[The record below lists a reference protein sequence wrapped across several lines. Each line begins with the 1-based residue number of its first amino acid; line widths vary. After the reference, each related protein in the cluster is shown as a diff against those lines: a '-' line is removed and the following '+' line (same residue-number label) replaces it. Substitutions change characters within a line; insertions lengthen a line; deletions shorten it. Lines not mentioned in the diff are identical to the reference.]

1 MVRGKIQKGGLQQP
15 PPLKGRVKALGLCN
29 FIRVFGWAYKRVGG
43 GGLYPDGLVSGIK
56 KMFRN
61 DEIKRI

>member
-1 MVRGKIQKGGLQQP
+1 MRISNRKLVDCILHTVQSHL
-15 PPLKGRVKALGLCN
+15 KALGLYN
-29 FIRVFGWAYKRVGG
+29 FGWAYKRGRLLSGG
-43 GGLYPDGLVSGIK
+43 HISGIK